1 MDAGLG
7 LCCLFWSAWYH
18 DLDWPLVSNN
28 ACVPVQRE
36 PHNIRVWSPKE
47 TRCLQAECLGTTEL
61 NSSYLLW
68 SGSEPRFGLSRR
80 IMYRPWEGPQ
90 EPDAATSAPDD
101 LPARPGPPCE
111 RRFVFASDVDSSARR
126 LGVWDDGAGGLR
138 SW

>member
-36 PHNIRVWSPKE
+36 PRNIRVWSPKE
-47 TRCLQAECLGTTEL
+47 TRCLQAECLGTSEL

-68 SGSEPRFGLSRR
+68 TGSEASFWPVPEDHVSPLGRTTG
-80 IMYRPWEGPQ
+80 
-90 EPDAATSAPDD
+90 A
-101 LPARPGPPCE
+101 E
-111 RRFVFASDVDSSARR
+111 RRYFCS
-126 LGVWDDGAGGLR
+126 GR
-138 SW
+138 SPSKTGTAV